1 MILAD
6 SHIHLFPNGYR
17 HDGLPAIFGSGEL
30 AAYEDLCSAH
40 GIELALAIGYEAD
53 GIDPQNNAYIRRL
66 SATRN
71 WLRTVAYIEAAAAPA
86 ANIVETLLEE
96 GHCGIALYVN
106 DALTAQNM
114 LRWPKR
120 IWEVLASRL
129 AIVSI
134 NARPEAIALL
144 PPIIEAA
151 AGVPFLFSHLGL
163 PGRLPAEIDDHVL
176 RSRLAP
182 LLNLARLN
190 NVYVKISGLYAISD
204 PPFAHA
210 HPPTVRC
217 IHEILAAFGCQR
229 CLWGSDFSPA
239 LEFLSFS
246 QTIDWD
252 GAEQLG
258 SQDRDLVMGS
268 NLARL
273 LGSA

>member
-1 MILAD
+1 MRLAD
-6 SHIHLFPNGYR
+6 SHIHLFPNGYS
-17 HDGLPAIFGSGEL
+17 HDGLPAIFGSCEL
-30 AAYEDLCSAH
+30 AAYEALCSAH

-53 GIDPQNNAYIRRL
+53 GIDPQNNDYIRRL
-66 SATRN
+66 SATRS

-86 ANIVETLLEE
+86 ANIVETLLDE

-106 DALTAQNM
+106 DAHTAQNM

-163 PGRLPAEIDDHVL
+163 PGHLPSDIDDSTL
-176 RSRLAP
+176 RNRLAP
-182 LLNLARLN
+182 ILALARFDN
-190 NVYVKISGLYAISD
+190 AHVKISGLYAISN
-204 PPFAHA
+204 PPFAYPHRVA
-210 HPPTVRC
+210 MRC
-217 IHEILAAFGCQR
+217 SSEILAAFGCYR

-239 LEFLSFS
+239 LEFVSFPQAIHWEGTERLSEKERKL
-246 QTIDWD
+246 IMR
-252 GAEQLG
+252 GNLVRIL
-258 SQDRDLVMGS
+258 RD
-268 NLARL
+268 A
-273 LGSA
+273 